1 MWVDLGR
8 WVHRVSYTG
17 GSHELKVEYYEHG
30 GDAVAKLA
38 IAP

>member
-1 MWVDLGR
+1 V
-8 WVHRVSYTG
+8 TA
-17 GSHELKVEYYEHG
+17 GSHELKVKYYEHG

>member
-1 MWVDLGR
+1 V
-8 WVHRVSYTG
+8 TA
-17 GSHELKVEYYEHG
+17 GSHELKVKCYEHG